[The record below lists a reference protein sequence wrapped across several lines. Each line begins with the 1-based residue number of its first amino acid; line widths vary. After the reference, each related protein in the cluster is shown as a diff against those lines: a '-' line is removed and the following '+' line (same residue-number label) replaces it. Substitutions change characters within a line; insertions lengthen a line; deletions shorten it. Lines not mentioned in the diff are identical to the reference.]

1 MTRKFSEEAMS
12 KMLRW
17 NGRFEAA
24 FAFTW
29 DQNMLGTEN
38 HEKQSAK
45 DELDVARSMLFLN
58 KKMQHACKSRKAAR
72 DYINNKKDR
81 NDLRKALV
89 EYSVGKIA
97 TPDACLDSLI
107 RQVGNKHGVP
117 YSTMYKYTKR
127 AAEND
132 TIDADIIV
140 KKRGRPSLINEREVW
155 PIVQKYAE
163 KYSYCPSVV
172 RDELL
177 AIYTNLTKDQVM
189 QYVKQTFRRL
199 VEKYQ
204 REKIWGKNLGKAQP
218 GKSTGLK
225 LAPVSTYGGKPG
237 KS

>member
-1 MTRKFSEEAMS
+1 MIYIPAGLLQLGEIREYTGFCVARDKIIYSQKSEE
-12 KMLRW
+12 
-17 NGRFEAA
+17 NYG
-24 FAFTW
+24 
-29 DQNMLGTEN
+29 
-38 HEKQSAK
+38 KQSVK
-45 DELDVARSMLFLN
+45 DELDVARTMVYLN
-58 KKMQHACKSRKAAR
+58 KKTQHACKSRKAAR
-72 DYINNKKDR
+72 DYINNERDR

-155 PIVQKYAE
+155 PIVQKHAE
-163 KYSYCPSVV
+163 KCSYCPSVV

-204 REKIWGKNLGKAQP
+204 REKILGKSLGKAQP
-218 GKSTGLK
+218 GKSTGLE